1 MYLDIP
7 ARGLHT
13 RDSRMSLTT
22 IERLTPAG
30 IAGAV
35 WQKGRIVQGLLDPG
49 MVRKDWCGAWMQW
62 HQYGRTDA
70 RFRWEVDHIGP
81 IAHGGS
87 DDLLNL
93 QPLQW
98 VTE

>member
-1 MYLDIP
+1 ML
-7 ARGLHT
+7 G
-13 RDSRMSLTT
+13 RDSRRRMAEGTH
-22 IERLTPAG
+22 RA
-30 IAGAV
+30 
-35 WQKGRIVQGLLDPG
+35 RLLDPG

-70 RFRWEVDHIGP
+70 RFRWEVDHIVP

-98 VTE
+98 VTNRHKGDNYPH